1 MTGQVK
7 TPLTAYSTL
16 HMKQHLTSNLAAE
29 KQPLVVPVNPEGH
42 RLMKP
47 TEPHHLQ
54 TAEMQLGFAAR
65 SLWFG
70 LFNGFLLQ
78 LLWFQLA
85 DDLRP
90 KNGLFKCI
98 NQPSSN
104 QQDVSVQHNRG
115 V

>member
-1 MTGQVK
+1 
-7 TPLTAYSTL
+7 
-16 HMKQHLTSNLAAE
+16 MKQHLTSNLAAE
-29 KQPLVVPVNPEGH
+29 NPEGH

-54 TAEMQLGFAAR
+54 SAEMQLGFAAR

-70 LFNGFLLQ
+70 LFHGFLLQ

-98 NQPSSN
+98 NDRMQ
-104 QQDVSVQHNRG
+104 
-115 V
+115 